1 MSGIDDLTRGQVRDR
16 LTAFAARWST
26 KAGDERKEAQ
36 QFLIE
41 LLECYGVD
49 WHTSPHVFEHTYS
62 DGSRADLFWPA
73 RLLIEMKSA
82 NQTAKLESHLP
93 QARGYWEQSGNAAND
108 VPRPEFMILC
118 SFQRL
123 ILYELGAYG
132 DSPRVDIGLDE
143 LPERLEVLDFLRDRP
158 AQFDLNTVDLARSA
172 VDAVTGLYLSL
183 AERGL
188 KREVVRDFTLQC
200 TWCCFAED
208 LGVFDEPVF
217 AEAAKRLVRDPSLST
232 YDVLGELFEWLARE
246 GDRPTGGMF
255 RGVPFVNGGLFERPA
270 RVELKAAEREL
281 LLTAALADWS
291 GVEPSV
297 FGGLFTGTIASERRR
312 AQGAH
317 YTPAAEIQ
325 KLVQPTIV
333 RPWRQRI
340 DAVESHT
347 QAIELL
353 EELANFRVL
362 DPACG
367 CGNFLYV
374 AYRELRRLERDLRAL
389 AVELHRADGVRLPDD
404 LPRVG
409 LDNML
414 GIEKDAFAAHLARV
428 VLWIGHKVAIDD
440 FRITDEDYLPL
451 EDLPGIQVADAL
463 KVEWPRCDAIV
474 SNPPFVGDRMLRST
488 IGDEEID
495 YLKKTFKIGVKD
507 YCVYWFRK
515 AHDHLRP
522 GQRAGLVGT
531 NSVSQNRGRTESLAY
546 IAANG
551 GVITDA
557 VSSQD
562 WPGEAT
568 VEVSLVNWVRD
579 PASPPATFSLDG
591 ELIGEPISPSLSP
604 LSRSV
609 DLAKDL
615 PANVRHAFIGPVIN
629 GKGFLLE
636 KDEADALLKKG
647 KQWREVIRPYLVGED
662 VLSQVDHGPSRWVID
677 FGFRPLEE
685 CERDFPEAVAI
696 VRDRVKPHHDTVR
709 RAVYREKWWRFA
721 EPIREMREKL
731 SGSGRYV
738 AAPAQGKRILCAW
751 QNPWTCPSNLTIVFS
766 FDDDYS
772 MGVLVSRAH
781 TSWTVARCSTLRLD
795 LRYTPTTVFMSFPW
809 PDRTSESEEA
819 IGDAAAALID
829 RRDRLC
835 IDRDIG
841 LTQLYNELDEG
852 AHRELRDLHRE
863 LDKAVARAYGWP
875 LRVAED
881 DDEMVHLLLERNLA
895 IGRGDI
901 PYAPF
906 PDVEPMFQGTRRS
919 STPEHPAFWLR
930 LLRALGGGLGQR
942 VLLGPGGDR
951 ARARDHLAVVED
963 EDWHLLG
970 PAQLLDLGPV
980 LGALP
985 QVHGINR

>member
-1 MSGIDDLTRGQVRDR
+1 MGEELTRGEVRDR

-26 KAGDERKEAQ
+26 RTGDERKEAQ

-41 LLECYGVD
+41 LLEAYGVD

-73 RLLIEMKSA
+73 QLLVEMKSA
-82 NQTAKLESHLP
+82 TQTEKLPSHLG
-93 QARGYWEQSGNAAND
+93 QAKGYWEQSSDPAKNI
-108 VPRPEFMILC
+108 PRPKFMVLC
-118 SFQRL
+118 SFRRL
-123 ILYELGAYG
+123 ILYELGDYG
-132 DSPRVDIGLDE
+132 ETARADLGLDE
-143 LPERLEVLDFLRDRP
+143 LPERLEVLDFLRGRA

-183 AERGL
+183 VERGIE
-188 KREVVRDFTLQC
+188 REVVRDFTLQC

-208 LGVFDEPVF
+208 LGVFDEKVF
-217 AEAAKRLVRDPSLST
+217 LEAAKLLAREPSLST
-232 YDVLGELFEWLARE
+232 YDVLGELFEWLAKE
-246 GDRPTGGMF
+246 DERPTGGMF
-255 RGVPFVNGGLFERPA
+255 QGVPFVNGGLFARPA
-270 RVELKAAEREL
+270 RVELNREERDL

-333 RPWRQRI
+333 GGWRERI
-340 DAVESHT
+340 DGAESR
-347 QAIELL
+347 AEALALL
-353 EELANFRVL
+353 DELAGFKVL

-374 AYRELRRLERDLRAL
+374 AYRELRHIERDLRKRIA
-389 AVELHRADGVRLPDD
+389 ELHRRDGVKLPDD

-409 LDNML
+409 LGNML

-440 FRITDEDYLPL
+440 LKIDDEDYLPL

-495 YLKKTFKIGVKD
+495 YLKKAFGIGVKD

-515 AHDHLRP
+515 AHDHLKPR
-522 GQRAGLVGT
+522 QRAGLVGT
-531 NSVSQNRGRTESLAY
+531 NSVAQNRGREESLAY

-562 WPGEAT
+562 WPGEAN
-568 VEVSLVNWVRD
+568 VDVSLVNWVRD
-579 PASPPATFSLDG
+579 PAVAPTTFSLDG
-591 ELIGEPISPSLSP
+591 ELLDEPITPSLRP
-604 LSRSV
+604 LSQSV
-609 DLAKDL
+609 DRAEDL
-615 PANVRHAFIGPVIN
+615 PANAKHAFIGPVIN

-636 KDEADALLKKG
+636 EDEAAALLQRG
-647 KQWREVIRPYLVGED
+647 DHWRDVVRPYLVGED
-662 VLSQVDHGPSRWVID
+662 ILGRTDHGPGRWVID
-677 FGFRPLEE
+677 FGFRSLEE
-685 CERDFPEAVAI
+685 CERDFPDAVAI
-696 VRDRVKPHHDTVR
+696 VRERVKPHRDTVR

-721 EPIREMREKL
+721 EPIREMREQL
-731 SGSGRYV
+731 SGLKRYV
-738 AAPAQGKRILCAW
+738 AAPAQGKRILFAW
-751 QNPWTCPSNLTIVFS
+751 EQPWTCPSNLTIVFS
-766 FDDDYS
+766 FEDDYS
-772 MGVLVSRAH
+772 MGLLSSRAH
-781 TSWTVARCSTLRLD
+781 TAWTVARCSTLEDR

-809 PDRTSESEEA
+809 PDRSEESEA
-819 IGDAAAALID
+819 AVGSAAADLIEH
-829 RRDRLC
+829 RDRLC
-835 IDRDIG
+835 AEREAG

-852 AHRELRDLHRE
+852 AHRELRDLHLE
-863 LDKAVARAYGWP
+863 LDWAVADAYGWP
-875 LRVAED
+875 RRAAQ
-881 DDEMVHLLLERNLA
+881 DDEEIVRLLLERNLA
-895 IGRGDI
+895 IGRGEI

-906 PDVEPMFQGTRRS
+906 PEARPEPSGQQTR
-919 STPEHPAFWLR
+919 
-930 LLRALGGGLGQR
+930 
-942 VLLGPGGDR
+942 
-951 ARARDHLAVVED
+951 
-963 EDWHLLG
+963 
-970 PAQLLDLGPV
+970 LD
-980 LGALP
+980 A
-985 QVHGINR
+985 